1 VKSKAH
7 CIPIAGEN
15 STHFGSCMVEKG
27 MEVYEESTK
36 ISGWLEAHFIS
47 LPRNSFESLP
57 PDAEHL
63 GTSLAPPLD

>member
-1 VKSKAH
+1 
-7 CIPIAGEN
+7 
-15 STHFGSCMVEKG
+15 MVEKG